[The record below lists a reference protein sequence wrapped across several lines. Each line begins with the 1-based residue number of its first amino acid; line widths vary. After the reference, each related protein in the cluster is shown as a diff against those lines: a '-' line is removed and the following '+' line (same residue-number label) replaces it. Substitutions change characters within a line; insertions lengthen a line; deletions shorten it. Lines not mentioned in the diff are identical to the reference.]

1 MKKAIFFLVILA
13 LSRIGVAFAAD
24 TNTTNIGNFFL
35 NNTTFDT
42 ANVNQILG
50 LLVGPSG
57 PPGAAGVAG
66 SNGFNGLNGVNG
78 MPGAPGPM
86 GATGPQGIQGVA
98 GVAGPAGASGGQGPA
113 GPQGPKGDTGPA
125 GSGGGLTGF
134 GGGSV
139 SVGTC
144 DSNVDVAFAR
154 KFSFATGRF
163 ILNSITLSKI
173 SDKCAGQTIH
183 LYFKISNPFPTPTPA
198 PSPSPS
204 RNYVEGQE
212 ITCSHTL
219 SVELNEGDDANQYSF
234 GDESACGSVYISDID
249 VNDLETRIGL
259 EIS

>member
-1 MKKAIFFLVILA
+1 VKKAIFFLLILA
-13 LSRIGVAFAAD
+13 ISRIGVAFAAD

-35 NNTTFDT
+35 NNTNFDT

-57 PPGAAGVAG
+57 PPGPAGIAG
-66 SNGFNGLNGVNG
+66 SNGFNGLNGVAG

-86 GATGPQGIQGVA
+86 GAAGPQGIQGIQ
-98 GVAGPAGASGGQGPA
+98 GVAGPAGASGAQGA
-113 GPQGPKGDTGPA
+113 QGPKGDTGPA
-125 GSGGGLTGF
+125 GSGGALDGF

-144 DSNVDVAFAR
+144 DENVDVTFSR
-154 KFSFATGRF
+154 KFSFASGRF
-163 ILNSITLSKI
+163 VLNSINLSKI

-183 LYFKISNPFPTPTPA
+183 LYFKISNPFPTPA

-212 ITCSHTL
+212 ITCTHTL
-219 SVELNEGDDANQYSF
+219 ATELLTGDDANEYPFDSEF
-234 GDESACGSVYISDID
+234 SCGSVKVKDID
-249 VNDLETRIGL
+249 VNDLETRVGI